1 VALAAPGRVRRVRCP
16 HRHGPVMASG
26 VRRALDA
33 AVDRASESRP
43 LYLFGYLVGDA
54 LVSVALF
61 VLGRR
66 LTR

>member
-1 VALAAPGRVRRVRCP
+1 
-16 HRHGPVMASG
+16 MASG
-26 VRRALDA
+26 VRSVLDA

-54 LVSVALF
+54 LVSVALYF
-61 VLGRR
+61 LGRR

>member
-1 VALAAPGRVRRVRCP
+1 
-16 HRHGPVMASG
+16 MASG

-54 LVSVALF
+54 WVSVALF
-61 VLGRR
+61 VLSRR

>member
-1 VALAAPGRVRRVRCP
+1 MAAPGGVRRV
-16 HRHGPVMASG
+16 
-26 VRRALDA
+26 LDA